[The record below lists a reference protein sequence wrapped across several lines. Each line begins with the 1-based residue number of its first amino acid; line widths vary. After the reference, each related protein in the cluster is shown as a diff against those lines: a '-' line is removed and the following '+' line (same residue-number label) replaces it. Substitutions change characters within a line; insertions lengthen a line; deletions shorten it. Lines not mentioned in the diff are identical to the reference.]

1 MLVNEYKPEFYDRKV
16 RKMRNLGNV
25 YICGSS
31 FVMSRTD
38 AQNGLYSNFIISRIC
53 DIKNCMYLLVIY
65 VLLLIPPFSST
76 SEKSQRIIK
85 STKEELKREHKLST
99 YQVIFLIHLVTYF

>member
-25 YICGSS
+25 YICGSP

-38 AQNGLYSNFIISRIC
+38 AQNGLYSIFKNDNENAQNAVFKVVIINTPSCWTNINTTI
-53 DIKNCMYLLVIY
+53 D
-65 VLLLIPPFSST
+65 
-76 SEKSQRIIK
+76 
-85 STKEELKREHKLST
+85 
-99 YQVIFLIHLVTYF
+99 